1 MKTVD
6 KVSFSVD
13 LKKVIYQA
21 YAESLMANSP
31 LVEPAHLLLAVNDYL
46 TSPLPISQAR
56 QLVGGLAPSKSAKI
70 SAKVLFFTDGAHRI
84 AGAGAAAGAM
94 TAANILKPALAR
106 GDLNVIG
113 ATTADE
119 YRQYIEKDAALERRF
134 EPVYVEEPSAEVTL
148 KILAHVAEKL
158 TKHHGVAIA
167 PDSLQ
172 AAVDLSSRYITDRI
186 LPDKAIDLLDEA
198 TSGA

>member
-70 SAKVLFFTDGAHRI
+70 SATPILDQFSQNLTKAAK
-84 AGAGAAAGAM
+84 AGKLDA
-94 TAANILKPALAR
+94 
-106 GDLNVIG
+106 VIG
-113 ATTADE
+113 
-119 YRQYIEKDAALERRF
+119 REKE
-134 EPVYVEEPSAEVTL
+134 
-148 KILAHVAEKL
+148 
-158 TKHHGVAIA
+158 
-167 PDSLQ
+167 
-172 AAVDLSSRYITDRI
+172 
-186 LPDKAIDLLDEA
+186 
-198 TSGA
+198 